1 MIEVLE
7 KLKKEYELP
16 EEQIIAIR
24 NKIIANAVR
33 NIRPV
38 ENPTAI
44 IIGGQPGSG
53 KSEIQGVEELNFA
66 KNIVICNAD
75 NFRDAHPLA
84 TLLKKNYPQLYPELT
99 VPFAHRWAQA
109 LQHHCITN
117 SFNYILETTLRDG
130 NAINNTIK
138 TIKDAGFKT
147 RLDALAVNEKLSL
160 LGIELRFEKMLAEE
174 DSGRMVTKEAH
185 DLRYKAIPDAL
196 RVIANAGQLDDLN
209 IYARNVIVSGDK
221 NKRGIY
227 MIAQN
232 PNNPVGI
239 YLQERNRNWTSLE
252 QDYFKSKFEEVI
264 NMKIKRNAPEED
276 ISRFMSNWDISKS
289 RGRKL

>member
-1 MIEVLE
+1 M
-7 KLKKEYELP
+7 
-16 EEQIIAIR
+16 
-24 NKIIANAVR
+24 
-33 NIRPV
+33 
-38 ENPTAI
+38 
-44 IIGGQPGSG
+44 
-53 KSEIQGVEELNFA
+53 F
-66 KNIVICNAD
+66 
-75 NFRDAHPLA
+75 
-84 TLLKKNYPQLYPELT
+84 
-99 VPFAHRWAQA
+99 
-109 LQHHCITN
+109 
-117 SFNYILETTLRDG
+117 
-130 NAINNTIK
+130 
-138 TIKDAGFKT
+138 
-147 RLDALAVNEKLSL
+147 
-160 LGIELRFEKMLAEE
+160 GIELRFEKMLAEE

-221 NKRGIY
+221 NKRGVY